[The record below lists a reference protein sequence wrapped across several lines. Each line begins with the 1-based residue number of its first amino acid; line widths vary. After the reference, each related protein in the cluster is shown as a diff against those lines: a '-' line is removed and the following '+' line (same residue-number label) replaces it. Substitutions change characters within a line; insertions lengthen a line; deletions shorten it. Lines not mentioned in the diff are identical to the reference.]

1 MACKPDKNEMKVW
14 MPDEAST
21 VCMRCGAEF
30 GRLVGASRH
39 HCRACGDLICQT
51 CKVASVTQSHVITCG
66 SEYKGHVAPESNFK
80 VMIRPQGTSLLGS
93 AYLRLTSNTDVVKF
107 CQPCMTH
114 ITKEH
119 NAFRE
124 ATYLLHA
131 LSMLGVER
139 QIRLVSIAVRAY
151 LANFEY
157 TTGLAVLGKRVYDVL
172 SNPFYTP
179 KVSEILHKDSQ
190 MLNQLLAGFFCLF
203 LERWLSASSGTS
215 ERGMLAVY
223 AELDSLFVKNKTRQY
238 TMHTF
243 ISCLLN
249 SSQVSN
255 MQSKLI
261 RYLVSDASR
270 CMHIILSQH
279 LLGYHVKLFG
289 AFLSRTWS
297 GILTTQ
303 GTSFVMQFPSLLH
316 LLIKA
321 NGCTH
326 PYKAYLSQ
334 IRSPLRN
341 SVFANMIYSATTPE
355 LVEELC
361 RMLDVKYVSTLDTL
375 RLLYEKIYSTIS
387 DTERLEAT
395 IQLPWLSN
403 MPNPLVKLKTT
414 CIAHNILR
422 NIFSHEPKT
431 LLVDHVISDKTQHM
445 ARISQSFYAFAEP
458 NFAMNNVMQRLFTIT
473 QRIVPLVQNT
483 THIQQGMQYIFPL
496 ANSGEP
502 PALLLRPVVV
512 VVPGT
517 VSESRVLHIDSTI
530 SGKTMD
536 ITVNMLVTILLLLH
550 LQTFIDV
557 EIHPSLNLVEVGL
570 TSNNHEII
578 QSCLTFSASLALRE
592 HLLHGSLSTH
602 MVLSITTMLTN
613 LMSKHIDE
621 VYMSLLSL
629 VTIGVKQSQ
638 LAQFLDNLINH
649 CKEGTV
655 LEVILAYLV

>member
-1 MACKPDKNEMKVW
+1 
-14 MPDEAST
+14 
-21 VCMRCGAEF
+21 
-30 GRLVGASRH
+30 VGASRH

-172 SNPFYTP
+172 SNPFYKP

-203 LERWLSASSGTS
+203 LERWLSASSDTS

-223 AELDSLFVKNKTRQY
+223 AELDSFFVKNKNRQY

-243 ISCLLN
+243 INCLLN

-303 GTSFVMQFPSLLH
+303 GTSFVMQFPSILH
-316 LLIKA
+316 LLIKV

-334 IRSPLRN
+334 IRSPVRN

-361 RMLDVKYVSTLDTL
+361 RLLDVKYVSTLDTL

-422 NIFSHEPKT
+422 NVFSHEPKT

-496 ANSGEP
+496 ANGGEP

-517 VSESRVLHIDSTI
+517 VSQSRVLHIDSTI

-536 ITVNMLVTILLLLH
+536 ITVNALVTILLLLH

-602 MVLSITTMLTN
+602 MVLSITMMLTN